1 MKTLSC
7 LIGIS
12 LLFLAGCGPKEYG
25 YAQWQQYQEPPAIQ
39 FTESEKA
46 LVDVMAGVDSK
57 EANDLLGGLTVEQA
71 LVLNKF
77 AVDGRSAMKKIMLQK
92 NAWRAIVQAH
102 NKEAKELVAK
112 QLKALGIE
120 TAEDVKLK
128 EVKKF

>member
-25 YAQWQQYQEPPAIQ
+25 YAQWQKYEEPPPIQ
-39 FTESEKA
+39 FTTQEKA
-46 LVDVMAGVDSK
+46 LVDVMSGVDSK
-57 EANDLLGGLTVEQA
+57 EANDLLSGLTLDQA

-77 AVDGRSAMKKIMLQK
+77 AADGRSAMKKIMLQK
-92 NAWRAIVQAH
+92 NAWRAIVQTH
-102 NKEAKELVAK
+102 NKEAQELVNK
-112 QLKALGIE
+112 QMKALGIE